1 MVGRTGARFDTTQW
15 IPPTAKKRGREA
27 TFADWGHTNFMT
39 PMEGVTYAE
48 RGVGRGPNVQSAAA
62 AAGTEGP

>member
-1 MVGRTGARFDTTQW
+1 MVGRTGARYDTTQW

-27 TFADWGHTNFMT
+27 TPADWGRTNFMT

-48 RGVGRGPNVQSAAA
+48 RGVDGLNAH
-62 AAGTEGP
+62 AAGAGKEAP

>member
-27 TFADWGHTNFMT
+27 TFADWERTNFMT

-48 RGVGRGPNVQSAAA
+48 RGVVRGLNAQSAAA
-62 AAGTEGP
+62 SGTEGP

>member
-27 TFADWGHTNFMT
+27 TFADWGRTNFMT

-48 RGVGRGPNVQSAAA
+48 RGVDGVNAQSAAGKEA
-62 AAGTEGP
+62 P